1 MAKKKT
7 AESRAAPQAAPDAQT
22 FTVVREDLR
31 GQFSV
36 FGESLQGLRQ
46 EMERR
51 FDVVD
56 QRFEQVDCRLDAM
69 DLRFRRVDGDLGLLK
84 AAALDNSRELKAV
97 GQAVAAM
104 AGVLDEK
111 VGRADVEEIVERALE
126 KRGR

>member
-7 AESRAAPQAAPDAQT
+7 AESRAVGTDVQA
-22 FTVVREDLR
+22 FTVVLEDLR

-51 FDVVD
+51 FDAMEL
-56 QRFEQVDCRLDAM
+56 RFE
-69 DLRFRRVDGDLGLLK
+69 LRFRRVDGDLGFLK
-84 AAALDNSRELKAV
+84 TAVLDNSRELKAV

-126 KRGR
+126 KRGG

>member
-1 MAKKKT
+1 
-7 AESRAAPQAAPDAQT
+7 
-22 FTVVREDLR
+22 
-31 GQFSV
+31 
-36 FGESLQGLRQ
+36 
-46 EMERR
+46 MERR

-84 AAALDNSRELKAV
+84 AAALENSRELKAV

-111 VGRADVEEIVERALE
+111 AGRADVEEIVERALE